1 MIGILDIPEV
11 VDYETYQKATDALVA
26 RSFIIFLVI
35 CIVILLIV
43 VGYFFRRKVTKKKPN
58 VENYII
64 VLLFSLI
71 MIGVVMF
78 TILGLK
84 EQELSEKTLNT
95 PNLVYKW
102 EQTNTFKLNQVKL
115 TKESES
121 SMILT
126 VTSEEKDPVDLNAV
140 FTINRNNTLIRSSEK
155 VGQEKIVL
163 EQQVLTDKRF
173 EFLSTST
180 YAKGNFFSNLLGR
193 PEQYAPP
200 QVRWVFYVDERSKEL
215 LKLWELDI

>member
-1 MIGILDIPEV
+1 MKRFDIPEV
-11 VDYETYQKATDALVA
+11 VDYETYQKAADALVA

-35 CIVILLIV
+35 CIVILLMA

-58 VENYII
+58 IENYII
-64 VLLFSLI
+64 VFLFSSI
-71 MIGVVMF
+71 TIGVIMF
-78 TILGLK
+78 TISGLK
-84 EQELSEKTLNT
+84 GQELSEKTLDT

-102 EQTNTFKLNQVKL
+102 EQTNTFQLNQVKL

-140 FTINRNNTLIRSSEK
+140 FTINRDNTLVRSSEK
-155 VGQEKIVL
+155 VGQEKIVV

-173 EFLSTST
+173 DFLSTST
-180 YAKGNFFSNLLGR
+180 YAKGNFVSNLLLGGTK
-193 PEQYAPP
+193 QYAPP

>member
-1 MIGILDIPEV
+1 MKRLDIPEV

-35 CIVILLIV
+35 CIVIFLIA
-43 VGYFFRRKVTKKKPN
+43 VGCFFRRKVTKKKPN
-58 VENYII
+58 IVNYII
-64 VLLFSLI
+64 VLLFSSI
-71 MIGVVMF
+71 TIGVILL
-78 TILGLK
+78 TISALK

-102 EQTNTFKLNQVKL
+102 EQTNTFQLNQVKL
-115 TKESES
+115 TKKSES

-126 VTSEEKDPVDLNAV
+126 VTSEEKDPIDLNAV
-140 FTINRNNTLIRSSEK
+140 FTINRDNTVIRSSEK
-155 VGQEKIVL
+155 VGQEKIVI

-180 YAKGNFFSNLLGR
+180 YAKGIRLSNLLGR
-193 PEQYAPP
+193 PKQYAPP

-215 LKLWELDI
+215 LQLWDLDL